1 MGFSP
6 NYCCLYVL
14 MYLYLTL
21 YSHKKTSVPLTVFRE
36 KRGAYNALKQRK
48 LTTWGVSLIWGLRK
62 MKFICNAIF
71 SIWYFFSY
79 LVIMYTWIN
88 RIVYGEKCL
97 PTNILR
103 KVDLSRM
110 RKYILSFKQPKHQ
123 SSIDS
128 SKYLCHSKSHSVSL
142 AIRLRSSKV
151 VWY

>member
-1 MGFSP
+1 MKCNSVKRIGILIKRYFVVPSIFWIFVLYK
-6 NYCCLYVL
+6 NWMFLCCLYVL
-14 MYLYLTL
+14 IYLYLTL

-103 KVDLSRM
+103 ITL
-110 RKYILSFKQPKHQ
+110 FK
-123 SSIDS
+123 
-128 SKYLCHSKSHSVSL
+128 
-142 AIRLRSSKV
+142 
-151 VWY
+151 

>member
-1 MGFSP
+1 M

-14 MYLYLTL
+14 IYLYLTL

-88 RIVYGEKCL
+88 RIILIILESAISFSRYLNSFCWPIWSNCTSKLYLL
-97 PTNILR
+97 PIINDNCFLICPIKLEA
-103 KVDLSRM
+103 K
-110 RKYILSFKQPKHQ
+110 
-123 SSIDS
+123 
-128 SKYLCHSKSHSVSL
+128 
-142 AIRLRSSKV
+142 
-151 VWY
+151 

>member
-1 MGFSP
+1 MKFNSVKRIGILIRRYRCIAFVVP
-6 NYCCLYVL
+6 YIFWIFVLYKNWMIL
-14 MYLYLTL
+14 YLYLTL

-97 PTNILR
+97 FTNILR
-103 KVDLSRM
+103 KVD
-110 RKYILSFKQPKHQ
+110 
-123 SSIDS
+123 
-128 SKYLCHSKSHSVSL
+128 
-142 AIRLRSSKV
+142 
-151 VWY
+151 

>member
-1 MGFSP
+1 MKCNSVKIIGILIRRYFVVP
-6 NYCCLYVL
+6 YIFWIFVLYKNWMIL
-14 MYLYLTL
+14 YLYLTL

-97 PTNILR
+97 FTNILR
-103 KVDLSRM
+103 KVDLA
-110 RKYILSFKQPKHQ
+110 
-123 SSIDS
+123 
-128 SKYLCHSKSHSVSL
+128 V
-142 AIRLRSSKV
+142 
-151 VWY
+151 

>member
-1 MGFSP
+1 MI
-6 NYCCLYVL
+6 L
-14 MYLYLTL
+14 YLYLTL

-97 PTNILR
+97 LTNILR
-103 KVDLSRM
+103 KVDFSFSR
-110 RKYILSFKQPKHQ
+110 YLNSFCWPIW
-123 SSIDS
+123 SNCT
-128 SKYLCHSKSHSVSL
+128 SKLYLLPIINDNCFLICPIKL
-142 AIRLRSSKV
+142 EAR
-151 VWY
+151 